1 MQDPIADSLETDHS
15 DAIARDRVARLFK
28 FVAALYDQ
36 RNPVTRQMSE
46 HEWLL
51 RFADVPEHEA
61 VELQATV
68 SDDDEAA
75 EGAETP
81 DTTTLL
87 RCRRPEFTPPPDIP
101 DILEAWLGR
110 DWGDRAADPKPSES
124 RNDRGEDGETIVIR
138 FADDPARVTALQGYR
153 SLWDL
158 WAVGEKRTAKAAE
171 LFEKLY
177 SLHGTMQRDG
187 ERFELVVADGILSW
201 SRPGGGVRHPLLL
214 RPVQLVF
221 DPQTPEFRIVDSD
234 AQTEFYSSV
243 FRSMNDVDGAV
254 IGRLRTEATDLAL
267 HPLGAADVSGFL
279 QSVASS
285 ISARGTC
292 VGPAAPGPERPDP
305 VVGRGPAFM
314 LRKRTVGV
322 ARAIDAIIEQLLQG
336 GDISRA
342 LLNVVGIVSLEG
354 DSEDAVTGTPSS
366 AITDANSDETILF
379 TKPANPEQL
388 EIARCLE
395 RDSCVLVQGPPG
407 TGKTHTIANLLGH
420 LLAQGKSVLVLSHT
434 TKALKVLREKV
445 VEGLQPLCV
454 SVLDS
459 KEDDAALKSSI
470 EGIVERIGNADTGR
484 LDREIE
490 RLAEQR
496 SNLVAEVR
504 RLQTAVLDARL
515 DEQREIVVGGEG
527 IRPIEAAKE
536 VAAGNGR
543 HDWIPA
549 EVVLGQPLPLSP
561 TEIAELYRTNET
573 VDRVDEKLLT
583 APLPDTNAMP
593 NPADFTALCADRR
606 DLGSLDRSFRSEIWN
621 SPADASAE
629 ALDGVLEAATEA
641 ATRFD
646 RMPPWTA
653 RLVEAG
659 VSAAERGV
667 WDQLL
672 EEVDAVRADA
682 LAGQTLIVTHTPK
695 LAAGIDLERAA
706 ETYGLIALDVER
718 TGKAPNAFALLMRP
732 SWDAVLRGATV
743 GAGGK
748 PRLPEHFRALAHCA
762 AVASRRAALRRRWE
776 AQVEPIGGPS
786 ATSLGDEPEVGAQR
800 YAPLITGALEWQLK
814 VWQPLEGRLAS
825 TGVDWGVLRAEADAT
840 YPEADNAGRIAR
852 CVTDVLPQVM
862 AAERARRRWAAI
874 DAECTRLRRLAASWP
889 ASEAVRPLRQA
900 VDDFDDVA
908 YRNAFAEVERLRT
921 VTERIRRRDELLQRM
936 RRGAPGWANLIEVR
950 AGRHGASLPLGD
962 PALAWRWRQFE
973 NELNRR
979 DQVSLPDLIRKLDQT
994 RAELREATIELVDRK
1009 AWRRQVERIT
1019 LPQRQALMGFAEAK
1033 RKVGRGT
1040 GKRAA
1045 KFARAARE
1053 RMSDARSAVPVWI
1066 MPVVKAAEV
1075 FEAGNARFDVVII
1088 DEASQSDITGLIAF
1102 YLGKQ
1107 IVVVGDDEQVSPSAV
1122 GERALEAQN
1131 LIDEMLQ
1138 GIPDAQLFDGKQSL
1152 YDIAKRSFG
1161 GTICLLE
1168 HFRCVPQIIQFSNE
1182 LSYGGRIKA
1191 LREPTPSDPLPSV
1204 VEYRVASDGAVMK
1217 RNERE
1222 ARAVA
1227 ALIMAAIEQP
1237 EYDGKSFGVISMVG
1251 EEQAYRIEEILR
1263 AMLPPTVLEA
1273 RRLLSGSA
1281 AQFQGDER
1289 NIMFL
1294 SMVDTGNGTPMT
1306 MRDTRPFQQRY
1317 NVAASRAQ
1325 DQMWVV
1331 HSLDRSTEL
1340 KPGDLRR
1347 RLIEHANDP
1356 GASERN
1362 KAEALKLAESPFEE
1376 AVIRRLADAGF
1387 KVITQH
1393 KVGAYRID
1401 IVVVGENRKRLAV
1414 ECDGDRFHPIEKLR
1428 EDADRQTILERLGWT
1443 FVRIR
1448 GSRFYRDADV
1458 ALKPV
1463 FDRLA
1468 GMGIEPHG
1476 GAPAE
1481 VAAPP
1486 EGEAHLRMKSRAAEI
1501 IAQIDEEIENPVLRT
1516 RRGAS
1521 DAGNN
1526 GTNGAVR
1533 RRQPA
1538 TVGMAMVN
1546 GENA

>member
-1 MQDPIADSLETDHS
+1 MQDPTVTSIDTDRS
-15 DAIARDRVARLFK
+15 DTIARERVARLFQ
-28 FVAALYDQ
+28 FVAALYEQ
-36 RNPVTRQMSE
+36 RNPVTRQMAD

-61 VELQATV
+61 VELRTSVA
-68 SDDDEAA
+68 DDDEAS
-75 EGAETP
+75 EGSETP
-81 DTTTLL
+81 DAITLL
-87 RCRRPEFTPPPDIP
+87 RCSRPSFTLPPPVP
-101 DILEAWLGR
+101 DILEDWLGR
-110 DWGDRAADPKPSES
+110 DWEDFRSYPEPLES
-124 RNDRGEDGETIVIR
+124 RNEHGDGGETVVIR
-138 FADDPARVTALQGYR
+138 FADDPARTAALEAYR
-153 SLWDL
+153 PLWNL
-158 WAVGEKRTAKAAE
+158 WATGEKRTATAAE

-214 RPVQLVF
+214 KPVQLVF
-221 DPQTPEFRIVDSD
+221 EPQIPEFRIVDSD
-234 AQTEFYSSV
+234 APVEFYSSV
-243 FRSMNDVDGAV
+243 FRSMSDVDGTV
-254 IGRLRTEATDLAL
+254 VGRLRTEASDLAL
-267 HPLGAADVSGFL
+267 HPLGAADVSAFL

-285 ISARGTC
+285 ISSRGKY
-292 VGPAAPGPERPDP
+292 VGPSAPGPERPDP
-305 VVGRGPAFM
+305 LLGRGAAFI
-314 LRKRTVGV
+314 LRKRTIGF
-322 ARAIDAIIEQLLQG
+322 ARAIDAIIGQLLKG
-336 GDISRA
+336 GEISRA
-342 LLNVVGIVSLEG
+342 LLNVVGIVSTDGDGEG
-354 DSEDAVTGTPSS
+354 AVVDTPSS
-366 AITDANSDETILF
+366 SITDANSDETILF
-379 TKPANPEQL
+379 TKPANPQQL
-388 EIARCLE
+388 DIARCLE

-459 KEDDAALKSSI
+459 KEDDAALKASI

-496 SNLVAEVR
+496 TNLVGEVR
-504 RLQTAVLDARL
+504 RLQTAILDARL
-515 DEQREIVVGGEG
+515 DEQREIIVGGEG
-527 IRPIEAAKE
+527 IRPIDAAKE
-536 VAAGNGR
+536 VAAGGGR
-543 HDWIPA
+543 HDWIPVD
-549 EVVLGQPLPLSP
+549 VVLGQSLPLTP
-561 TEIAELYRTNET
+561 AEIAELYRTNET
-573 VDRVDEKLLT
+573 VDRDDEKLLT
-583 APLPDTNAMP
+583 APLPDTIQMP
-593 NPADFTALCADRR
+593 NPTDFSSLCAERR
-606 DLGSLDRSFRSEIWN
+606 ELGGIDRSFRAELWN
-621 SPADASAE
+621 SPPDAPAE
-629 ALDGVLEAATEA
+629 RLDGVLEAAAEA
-641 ATRFD
+641 AASLE

-659 VSAAERGV
+659 ASLAERGV

-672 EEVDAVRADA
+672 EEIESVRADA
-682 LAGQTLIVTHTPK
+682 VVGQNLIVTHTPK
-695 LAAGIDLERAA
+695 LGAALDLDRVA

-718 TGKAPNAFALLMRP
+718 TGKAPTMISLLMHP
-732 SWDAVLRGATV
+732 SWDTALRSATV
-743 GAGGK
+743 GAGSK

-762 AVASRRAALRRRWE
+762 TIASRRAALRRRWE

-786 ATSLGDEPEVGAQR
+786 AASLGEEPEITALR
-800 YAPLITGALEWQLK
+800 YSPLIAGALEWQRK
-814 VWQPLEGRLAS
+814 IWEPVEARLTSVGLAWS
-825 TGVDWGVLRAEADAT
+825 VLRAEADAA

-852 CVTDVLPQVM
+852 CVADVIPRVM
-862 AAERARRRWAAI
+862 AAERARRRWAAV

-900 VDDFDDVA
+900 VDDFDDLS
-908 YRNAFAEVERLRT
+908 YRSAFAEVERLRT
-921 VTERIRRRDELLQRM
+921 VTERQRRRGELLQRLQ
-936 RRGAPGWANLIEVR
+936 RGAPGWANEIAVR
-950 AGRHGASLPLGD
+950 AGLHGAALPPGD
-962 PALAWRWRQFE
+962 PVQAWRWRQFE

-994 RAELREATIELVDRK
+994 RSELREATIELVDRK

-1033 RKVGRGT
+1033 RRIGRGT

-1045 KFARAARE
+1045 QFARAARE

-1075 FEAGNARFDVVII
+1075 FEAGNTRFDVVII

-1182 LSYGGRIKA
+1182 LSYGGRIKP
-1191 LREPTPSDPLPSV
+1191 LREPMPTDPTPSV
-1204 VEYRVASDGAVMK
+1204 VEFRVASDGAVAK

-1237 EYDGKSFGVISMVG
+1237 EYEGKSFGVISMVG
-1251 EEQAYRIEEILR
+1251 DEQAYRIEEILR

-1273 RRLLSGSA
+1273 RRLLSGSP

-1289 NIMFL
+1289 NVMFL
-1294 SMVDTGNGTPMT
+1294 SMVDTGDGTPMP

-1347 RLIEHANDP
+1347 RLIDHAADP
-1356 GASERN
+1356 GAADRN
-1362 KAEALKLAESPFEE
+1362 KAEALKLAESAFEE

-1387 KVITQH
+1387 KVVTQH

-1414 ECDGDRFHPIEKLR
+1414 ECDGDRYHPIEKLK
-1428 EDADRQTILERLGWT
+1428 EDADRQSILERLGWT

-1448 GSRFYRDADV
+1448 GSRFYRDAEA

-1468 GMGIEPHG
+1468 TMGIEPHG
-1476 GAPAE
+1476 GASADTPAFL
-1481 VAAPP
+1481 
-1486 EGEAHLRMKSRAAEI
+1486 EAEALLRVKARAAELI
-1501 IAQIDEEIENPVLRT
+1501 VQIDEEIEHPVVRGRRT
-1516 RRGAS
+1516 GR
-1521 DAGNN
+1521 DAGEPRK
-1526 GTNGAVR
+1526 NGAAFR
-1533 RRQPA
+1533 RAA
-1538 TVGMAMVN
+1538 TLTQVDTL
-1546 GENA
+1546 EQ